1 MLLMTCDR
9 GRVNGYA
16 KSRHEIANGAN
27 DGDWAKPSDAVN
39 EKGNE
44 NESVVSASASAVY
57 AKDEARI

>member
-1 MLLMTCDR
+1 
-9 GRVNGYA
+9 VNGYA